1 LYEYCY
7 ATHDMRRPEDSIKVR
22 AKKMELLEVLDDYIL
37 RLKLRRDVYALT
49 KKIEEYEAK
58 CGIKRYRTLNTNMS
72 SPIKE
77 QVLTRV
83 E

>member
-1 LYEYCY
+1 
-7 ATHDMRRPEDSIKVR
+7 MRRAVDSIKVR

-49 KKIEEYEAK
+49 KKVEEYESK

>member
-1 LYEYCY
+1 
-7 ATHDMRRPEDSIKVR
+7 MRRPEDSIKVR

>member
-1 LYEYCY
+1 
-7 ATHDMRRPEDSIKVR
+7 MRRPEDSIKVR

-49 KKIEEYEAK
+49 KKVEEYEAK

-72 SPIKE
+72 SPE
-77 QVLTRV
+77 QVLTRDG
-83 E
+83 

>member
-1 LYEYCY
+1 
-7 ATHDMRRPEDSIKVR
+7 MRRPEDSIRVR

-49 KKIEEYEAK
+49 KKVEEYEAK

-72 SPIKE
+72 SPHAE
-77 QVLTRV
+77 QVSTRGG
-83 E
+83 